1 MANNQDNTTTSD
13 RRYNGWTNY
22 ETWAVGLWIDNDQAT
37 YVYWREEAT
46 RHVRQAAEDE
56 MVKRGVWTV
65 QASAGNAL
73 AQQLKDE
80 LTEAVPDLGSS
91 VYSDLLG
98 AALDEVNWT
107 ELAESL
113 LSDIES

>member
-13 RRYNGWTNY
+13 KKYNGWTNY
-22 ETWAVGLWIDNDQAT
+22 ETWAIGLWIDNDQAT
-37 YVYWREEAT
+37 YLYWREEAT

-56 MVKRGVWTV
+56 MVERGLWTV
-65 QASAGNAL
+65 QEAARHNL
-73 AQQLKDE
+73 AQQLKHE
-80 LTEAVPDLGSS
+80 LTEAAPNLGSS
-91 VYSDLLG
+91 IYSDLLG

-107 ELAESL
+107 ELAENL

>member
-1 MANNQDNTTTSD
+1 MANNQDNTIAND
-13 RRYNGWTNY
+13 RKYNGWTNY

-37 YVYWREEAT
+37 YTYWREEAT

-56 MVKRGVWTV
+56 MVQQSIWTE
-65 QASAGNAL
+65 QAAARYKL

-80 LTEAVPDLGSS
+80 LTDTAPDLGAT
-91 VYSDLLG
+91 VYADLLG
-98 AALDEVNWT
+98 AALDTVNWT

-113 LSDIES
+113 LSDVES